1 MGFSIAFCGLPRNT
15 RNRSWW
21 FIPCLRAVGTVAQNH
36 LKIETKLHQKCAIW
50 PTSAALP
57 YVSCMFKVLNQVQ
70 LVFIL
75 PKLTM
80 PYSRIYKRNPG
91 RSNLQQNRY
100 NLMG

>member
-1 MGFSIAFCGLPRNT
+1 MVVHTL
-15 RNRSWW
+15 
-21 FIPCLRAVGTVAQNH
+21 LRAVGTVAQNH